1 MGALSVK
8 AMILYPDPR
17 GVGGVVN
24 FIETLRKHFG
34 PACKS
39 EQYQIGRRLEKGSKL
54 ATLLVPLRDA
64 FGLSGAIRRVQP
76 DVIHVNPS
84 LNLASVLR
92 DGLFMLTLR
101 ALGKKSVFVF
111 WHGWQDALASRI
123 AGNRF
128 FRWLFR
134 AAFGSAAHTVVLA
147 SQFRDRLVEMGFS
160 PAQVS
165 VESTMFDGQQFK
177 GVTHRPHEGITVL
190 FLSRMEPAKGG
201 VELIEAFAQLKGKY
215 PDTRLIMAGDGS
227 VRKVLEA
234 RVRELGVA
242 DVSFTGYLRGKAKAQ
257 TIIDADVFILPSY
270 SEGCPVSLLE
280 AMAAGLPCITNSV
293 GGIPDIFRDG
303 LNGVLLDGVSVDSVT
318 RALDDLLSDPA
329 RRAAIAE
336 RNRKEAWERYEA
348 GVVTRRIEAIYRSVA
363 ELDAAH

>member
-1 MGALSVK
+1 MK

-17 GVGGVVN
+17 GAGGVVN

-39 EQYQIGRRLEKGSKL
+39 EQYQIGRRLEKGSRL

-101 ALGKKSVFVF
+101 ALGRRSVFVF
-111 WHGWQDALASRI
+111 WHGWEDTLASRI

-128 FRWLFR
+128 SRWLFQ
-134 AAFGSAAHTVVLA
+134 AAFGYAAHTVVLA
-147 SQFRDRLVEMGFS
+147 SRFRDRLVAMGFS

-165 VESTMFDGQQFK
+165 IESTMFDGQQFK
-177 GVTHRPHEGITVL
+177 GVTRRPHEGITLL

-201 VELIEAFAQLKGKY
+201 VELIEAFARLKSKY
-215 PDTRLIMAGDGS
+215 PDARLVMAGDGPS
-227 VRKVLEA
+227 RKTMES
-234 RVRELGVA
+234 RVAELGLT
-242 DVSFTGYLRGKAKAQ
+242 DVSFPGYLRGAEKAQ
-257 TIIDADVFILPSY
+257 ALLDADIFAFPTY
-270 SEGCPVSLLE
+270 YGEGCPVSLLE